1 MKKISKKILLAALA
15 VGTSHLH
22 GATGKTYLSP
32 RATNVNLA
40 LEKSGGWHH
49 LLEQHDKKS
58 FGFNL
63 QAVAFYADH
72 GKNQGRYFL
81 VNNKDTIQFGQGAAA
96 GGIRSGLTADADL
109 DLNAILH
116 RRAGAA
122 KVNAGTLKLT
132 PEQEIYGTHF
142 YYHQALCKLLSGLY
156 FDVSVPIT
164 HVKNKMNAVVT
175 GDIATGNPNEYNL
188 ISYLAGKNLSALTGA
203 NLQNPLTNA
212 LIVNEDHKT
221 SVADIDVR
229 LGYDLLNVIKKDGFR
244 GAINFGFTA
253 PTSSRPTGKKLFEA
267 HAGNQRHWA
276 VGCGLDA
283 DLRVWGDHEHGV
295 KVYTALDYRYLFE
308 SAERRTF
315 SLKTIPG
322 AEGYTGDFSQYT
334 LLAAT
339 GAKAGTPAANY
350 TTLKTDVTP
359 GSQLDFVAAAAYH
372 NTGFTFDLG
381 YNLFYREEEALKLND
396 TLTTGLGIVAVNHNL
411 TTAVDL
417 TNAGHNILQ
426 AARGATGNS
435 LTNDDLN
442 IASAQTP
449 AMTTH
454 KFYAGVGYVTE
465 RFEVPFMMGFGGH
478 YEWRGSSNAGLQ
490 GWGINGRLGVGF

>member
-49 LLEQHDKKS
+49 LLEHHDKKN

-81 VNNKDTIQFGQGAAA
+81 VNNKDTIQFGSGAAA
-96 GGIRSGLTADADL
+96 GGIRNGLTAEADL
-109 DLNAILH
+109 DANAIVH
-116 RRAGAA
+116 VYNNTPARD
-122 KVNAGTLKLT
+122 NAVTLKLT
-132 PEQEIYGTHF
+132 PEQEVYGTHF

-164 HVKNKMNAVVT
+164 HVKNKLNQVLTSPTSAGAIAKSYFAGEAIKAAPENA
-175 GDIATGNPNEYNL
+175 
-188 ISYLAGKNLSALTGA
+188 
-203 NLQNPLTNA
+203 QNPLTNA

-229 LGYDLLNVIKKDGFR
+229 LGYDLLNLIKKDGFR

-283 DLRVWGDHEHGV
+283 DLRVWGDYEHGV
-295 KVYTALDYRYLFE
+295 KVYTALDYRYLFQ

-339 GAKAGTPAANY
+339 DATAGTPAANY

-372 NTGFTFDLG
+372 RSGFTLDLG
-381 YNLFYREEEALKLND
+381 YNLFYREEEVLKLND
-396 TLTTGLGIVAVNHNL
+396 TLATGLGIVPVDYSL
-411 TTAVDL
+411 TTKFVVA
-417 TNAGHNILQ
+417 TSAILN
-426 AARGATGNS
+426 RT

-449 AMTTH
+449 AITTH
-454 KFYAGVGYVTE
+454 KLYAGVGYVTE